1 MMKSNFKILFN
12 LERNFNSK
20 LITKD
25 YTTLKN
31 NKTTNKIFI
40 IVSISLV
47 SVFTYL
53 FINKSQF
60 ELTQIIFI
68 NIYYSLYSHK
78 VLKLKKTLNN
88 KQIINIITKEINE
101 ISTENHISN
110 HISMAF
116 FLKILKNNLFLI
128 DEISINDILKYYLTS
143 IVTDI
148 ISIREFMMLL
158 ELLVEVKHPIFKKID
173 PDKELLEEYNKIIE
187 IIQSKYLNELLIILA
202 NDNVKGYH
210 SLGLFENYIF
220 SNQNQVFH
228 KEKTLFKIENINS
241 YAKLI

>member
-1 MMKSNFKILFN
+1 MKSNFKILFN

-31 NKTTNKIFI
+31 NKTTNKIFT
-40 IVSISLV
+40 IVSISLI

-53 FINKSQF
+53 FFNKSQF

-68 NIYYSLYSHK
+68 NIYYNLYSNRI
-78 VLKLKKTLNN
+78 LKLKNKHNN
-88 KQIINIITKEINE
+88 KQIINIITTDIDQ
-101 ISTENHISN
+101 ISTDNHISN
-110 HISMAF
+110 HISVAF

-128 DEISINDILKYYLTS
+128 DELSINDIYKYYLKA
-143 IVTDI
+143 IVRDI
-148 ISIREFMMLL
+148 ISIREFMILL
-158 ELLVEVKHPIFKKID
+158 ELLVEVKYPMFKKLEN
-173 PDKELLEEYNKIIE
+173 PDRELLEDYNKIIE
-187 IIQSKYLNELLIILA
+187 IIQSKYLNEFLIILA

-210 SLGLFENYIF
+210 CLGLFENYIF
-220 SNQNQVFH
+220 SNQNQLLN